1 MNDTAPLVLFIA
13 GVVLFVLGD
22 ILWLVRNTFSRPMN
36 LRLSGGMV
44 AVGIALI
51 SIGLVW
57 FALTAGGG

>member
-22 ILWLVRNTFSRPMN
+22 ILWLIRNTFSRPMN

-44 AVGIALI
+44 GVGIALI
-51 SIGLVW
+51 SIGLGW